1 MYCTEPGNVLFLF
14 LRPCFVHFQLR
25 KAYFR
30 QVEEIKSLK
39 EQICLK
45 DKRIRQ
51 LEEEVNVMREQ
62 RAMEESTCWEGELL
76 YIPVEKG
83 NSHNSQ
89 STLQLDHAK
98 NYNEKGQNQSHLF
111 HKNIAST
118 RCEQNEI
125 EHCHL
130 IECVTTAFFREVG
143 SGISDSQ
150 VAACVKAHQVTSLTL
165 VNLLGGSTTC

>member
-1 MYCTEPGNVLFLF
+1 MYCTEPGNALFLF

-83 NSHNSQ
+83 NSHNS
-89 STLQLDHAK
+89 
-98 NYNEKGQNQSHLF
+98 
-111 HKNIAST
+111 
-118 RCEQNEI
+118 
-125 EHCHL
+125 
-130 IECVTTAFFREVG
+130 
-143 SGISDSQ
+143 
-150 VAACVKAHQVTSLTL
+150 
-165 VNLLGGSTTC
+165 